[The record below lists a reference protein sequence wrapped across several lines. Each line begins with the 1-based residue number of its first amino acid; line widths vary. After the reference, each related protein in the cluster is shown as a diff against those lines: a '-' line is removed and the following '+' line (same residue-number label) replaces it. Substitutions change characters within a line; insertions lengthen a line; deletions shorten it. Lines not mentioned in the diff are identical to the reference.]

1 MDNMKKTPALFVYT
15 SSKQVE
21 NEKDYL
27 QCIKKHVMLRDQF
40 ICKSRTLEL

>member
-1 MDNMKKTPALFVYT
+1 MDNMKKNLAVFVYN

-21 NEKDYL
+21 SEKDYL

-40 ICKSRTLEL
+40 ICKSCTLEL